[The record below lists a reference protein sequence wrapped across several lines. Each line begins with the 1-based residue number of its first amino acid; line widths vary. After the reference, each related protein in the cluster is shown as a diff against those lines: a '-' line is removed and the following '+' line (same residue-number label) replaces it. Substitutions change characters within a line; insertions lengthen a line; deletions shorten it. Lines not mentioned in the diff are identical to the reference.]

1 VSEDHGYKT
10 NGLRN
15 IMNVLKKADPECSF
29 ALYLVVPTIIYDSVK
44 FQTYRHSS
52 NNKVDYFVDNE
63 IMNVQQFKLELPFRI
78 DMSNELEVRA
88 QEEEK
93 KKEDLEGRAKEEEKD
108 EEDDEPEESLENTQ
122 V

>member
-15 IMNVLKKADPECSF
+15 ITNVLKKADPECSF

-52 NNKVDYFVDNE
+52 NNKVDYFVDDE
-63 IMNVQQFKLELPFRI
+63 IMNVQQFKLELPFSDI
-78 DMSNELEVRA
+78 STELEVMANER
-88 QEEEK
+88 EK
-93 KKEDLEGRAKEEEKD
+93 
-108 EEDDEPEESLENTQ
+108 DDEPEESLENTQ